1 MSRAAC
7 RTVPANQG
15 GGVRRYTSVV
25 LDRRASFWVSA
36 GVVAHTLWT
45 SAAPAMT
52 YRLYASEWHLTSTT
66 TAEIFAIYP
75 IVVVGVLVL
84 FGGLS
89 DQIGRR
95 ATMLLGLGASF
106 LGALIL
112 ALAPDVFWLFVA
124 RAFMGIGVGLTA
136 GPSTAA
142 VVEFNEGGTPRRA
155 SVVATAA
162 QAVGF
167 AAALVVGGALT
178 QYAPWPLHLVFW
190 LLAFLIAALF
200 AIAWFLPRPAQSGAT
215 GGWTPRLPSVPRRA
229 RKAFVVAAFA
239 MTTAYTHGV
248 MILSLGGQIAHDLV
262 RSPNTLVNGS
272 ILAVFAVMSGIVS
285 LLARSL
291 PTRTA
296 MIAGA
301 AASGAGMMLLAA
313 ATVFHAMA
321 LFLSAS
327 AMTGAGYS
335 LLFLSALDVIGSAA
349 PVERRGQILS
359 ALYLL
364 GYLAMG
370 MLAPILGHVAA
381 VHGLGVAVYLG
392 TGLIAAL
399 SFVTLGLALGLRHV
413 ADDQR
418 RGSPTGT
425 PNLPAPND

>member
-1 MSRAAC
+1 M
-7 RTVPANQG
+7 
-15 GGVRRYTSVV
+15 

-52 YRLYASEWHLTSTT
+52 YRLYSREWHLTSTT

-112 ALAPDVFWLFVA
+112 ALAPDVSWLFVA

-142 VVEFNEGGTPRRA
+142 VVEFNEGSTPRRA
-155 SVVATAA
+155 TVVATAA
-162 QAVGF
+162 QAAGF
-167 AAALVVGGALT
+167 AAALIVGGALT

-200 AIAWFLPRPAQSGAT
+200 AVTWFLPRPAQSGAT
-215 GGWTPRLPSVPRRA
+215 GGWTPRLPSVPMHA
-229 RKAFVVAAFA
+229 RNAFAVAAFA

-262 RSPNTLVNGS
+262 RSTNTLVNGS

-327 AMTGAGYS
+327 ATTGAGYS
-335 LLFLSALDVIGSAA
+335 LLFLSALDVINSAA
-349 PVERRGQILS
+349 PVERRGQTLS
-359 ALYLL
+359 ALYLV
-364 GYLAMG
+364 GYLAVG
-370 MLAPILGHVAA
+370 MLAPILGHVAT

-399 SFVTLGLALGLRHV
+399 SFATLGLALGLRLV
-413 ADDQR
+413 ASDQR
-418 RGSPTGT
+418 RGSPTET
-425 PNLPAPND
+425 PNLPDPND

>member
-1 MSRAAC
+1 MPRAAC
-7 RTVPANQG
+7 QTVRANQG
-15 GGVRRYTSVV
+15 GGFRRYTSVV

-36 GVVAHTLWT
+36 GVVTHTLWT

-112 ALAPDVFWLFVA
+112 ALAPDLSRLFVA
-124 RAFMGIGVGLTA
+124 RAFMGGGVGLSA

-142 VVEFNEGGTPRRA
+142 MVEFNEGGTPRRA
-155 SVVATAA
+155 SAVATAA
-162 QAVGF
+162 QAAGF
-167 AAALVVGGALT
+167 AAALIVGGALT
-178 QYAPWPLHLVFW
+178 QYAPWPLRLGFW
-190 LLAFLIAALF
+190 LRAFLIAALF
-200 AIAWFLPRPAQSGAT
+200 TVTWFVPGPAESSAA
-215 GGWTPRLPSVPRRA
+215 GGWTPRLPSVPKSA
-229 RKAFVVAAFA
+229 RKAFTVASLA

-262 RSPNTLVNGS
+262 RSPNMLVNGS
-272 ILAVFAVMSGIVS
+272 ILAVFAIMSGVVS
-285 LLARSL
+285 LLAKSL
-291 PTRTA
+291 STRTA
-296 MIAGA
+296 MTAGA
-301 AASGAGMMLLAA
+301 AASGAGMGLIAA
-313 ATVFHAMA
+313 ATAFHSMA

-335 LLFLSALDVIGSAA
+335 LLFLSALDVINSAT
-349 PVERRGQILS
+349 PVERRGGTLS

-364 GYLAMG
+364 GYLAVG
-370 MLAPILGHVAA
+370 VLAPILGRIATVR
-381 VHGLGVAVYLG
+381 GLGVAVYLG
-392 TGLIAAL
+392 AGVIAA
-399 SFVTLGLALGLRHV
+399 
-413 ADDQR
+413 
-418 RGSPTGT
+418 
-425 PNLPAPND
+425 

>member
-1 MSRAAC
+1 MSHAAC
-7 RTVPANQG
+7 PTAPAMHG
-15 GGVRRYTSVV
+15 GSTRRYTRVA

-52 YRLYASEWHLTSTT
+52 YRLYASEWHLTVTT

-75 IVVVGVLVL
+75 IVVVSVLIL

-89 DQIGRR
+89 DRIGLR

-106 LGALIL
+106 LGALTL
-112 ALAPDVFWLFVA
+112 ALAHGVPWLFVA
-124 RAFMGIGVGLTA
+124 RAFMGVGVGLSA

-142 VVEFNEGGTPRRA
+142 MVEFNEGGAPRRA
-155 SVVATAA
+155 SVAATAA
-162 QAVGF
+162 QAAGF
-167 AAALVVGGALT
+167 AAALIVAGALT
-178 QYAPWPLHLVFW
+178 QYAPSPLHLVFW

-200 AIAWFLPRPAQSGAT
+200 SVAWFLPRPAQSGAA
-215 GGWTPRLPSVPRRA
+215 GGWTPRLPSVPRSA
-229 RKAFVVAAFA
+229 RKAFMVAAFA

-272 ILAVFAVMSGIVS
+272 ILAVFAITSGVVS

-296 MIAGA
+296 MLAGA
-301 AASGAGMMLLAA
+301 AASGAGMGLLAV
-313 ATVFHAMA
+313 ATAFHAIA
-321 LFLSAS
+321 LFLCAT

-335 LLFLSALDVIGSAA
+335 LLFLSALEVVNGAIPAA
-349 PVERRGQILS
+349 RRGATLS

-364 GYLAMG
+364 GYLAVG
-370 MLAPILGHVAA
+370 VLAPILGRIATL
-381 VHGLGVAVYLG
+381 HGLGVAVDLG
-392 TGLIAAL
+392 AAVIAAL
-399 SFVTLGLALGLRHV
+399 SFATLGFALGLRPSRKL
-413 ADDQR
+413 DR
-418 RGSPTGT
+418 R
-425 PNLPAPND
+425 

>member
-1 MSRAAC
+1 MPHAAC
-7 RTVPANQG
+7 QTAPANQG
-15 GGVRRYTSVV
+15 GCTRRYPRVA
-25 LDRRASFWVSA
+25 LERRASFWVSA

-66 TAEIFAIYP
+66 TAAIFAIYP
-75 IVVVGVLVL
+75 VVVVGVLIL

-112 ALAPDVFWLFVA
+112 ALAPNVPWLFVA
-124 RAFMGIGVGLTA
+124 RAFMGVGVGLTA

-142 VVEFNEGGTPRRA
+142 MVEFNEGSPPRRA

-162 QAVGF
+162 QAAGF
-167 AAALVVGGALT
+167 AAALIVGGALT

-190 LLAFLIAALF
+190 LLACLIAALF
-200 AIAWFLPRPAQSGAT
+200 TVAWFLPRPAGSGAA
-215 GGWTPRLPSVPRRA
+215 GGWTPRLPSVPRSA
-229 RKAFVVAAFA
+229 RKAFTIAAFA

-262 RSPNTLVNGS
+262 RSPDTLVNGT
-272 ILAVFAVMSGIVS
+272 ILAVFAIMSGVVS
-285 LLARSL
+285 LLAKSL
-291 PTRTA
+291 STRTA
-296 MIAGA
+296 MTAGA
-301 AASGAGMMLLAA
+301 AASGAGMGLLAA
-313 ATVFHAMA
+313 ATAFHSMA

-335 LLFLSALDVIGSAA
+335 LLFLSALDVIHSAT
-349 PVERRGQILS
+349 PVERRGGTLS

-364 GYLAMG
+364 GYLAVG
-370 MLAPILGHVAA
+370 VLAPILGRIAT

-392 TGLIAAL
+392 AGVIAAL
-399 SFVTLGLALGLRHV
+399 SFATLGLAPGLRRV
-413 ADDQR
+413 ADDER
-418 RGSPTGT
+418 R
-425 PNLPAPND
+425 

>member
-1 MSRAAC
+1 M
-7 RTVPANQG
+7 
-15 GGVRRYTSVV
+15 

-52 YRLYASEWHLTSTT
+52 YRLYAREWHLTSTT

-75 IVVVGVLVL
+75 IVVVGVLIL

-112 ALAPDVFWLFVA
+112 ALAPDVSWLFVA

-142 VVEFNEGGTPRRA
+142 VVEFNEGSTPRRA
-155 SVVATAA
+155 TVVATAA
-162 QAVGF
+162 QAAGF
-167 AAALVVGGALT
+167 AAALIVGGALT

-200 AIAWFLPRPAQSGAT
+200 AVTWFLPRPAQSGAT
-215 GGWTPRLPSVPRRA
+215 GGWTPRLPSVPMRA
-229 RKAFVVAAFA
+229 RNAFAAAAFA

-313 ATVFHAMA
+313 ATVSHAMA

-327 AMTGAGYS
+327 ATTGAGYS
-335 LLFLSALDVIGSAA
+335 LLFLSALDVINSAA
-349 PVERRGQILS
+349 PVERRGQTLS
-359 ALYLL
+359 ALYLV
-364 GYLAMG
+364 GYLAVG
-370 MLAPILGHVAA
+370 MLAPILGHVAT

-399 SFVTLGLALGLRHV
+399 SFATLGLALSLRLV
-413 ADDQR
+413 ANDQR
-418 RGSPTGT
+418 RGSPTET

>member
-1 MSRAAC
+1 M
-7 RTVPANQG
+7 
-15 GGVRRYTSVV
+15 

-45 SAAPAMT
+45 SAAPTMT
-52 YRLYASEWHLTSTT
+52 YRLYAREWHLTSTT

-112 ALAPDVFWLFVA
+112 ALAPDVSWLFVA

-142 VVEFNEGGTPRRA
+142 VVEFNEGSTPRRA
-155 SVVATAA
+155 TVVATAA
-162 QAVGF
+162 QAAGF
-167 AAALVVGGALT
+167 AAALIVGGALT

-200 AIAWFLPRPAQSGAT
+200 AVTWFLPRPAQSGAT
-215 GGWTPRLPSVPRRA
+215 GGLTPRLPSVPMRA
-229 RKAFVVAAFA
+229 RNAFAAAAFA

-313 ATVFHAMA
+313 ATVSHAMA

-327 AMTGAGYS
+327 ATTGAGYS
-335 LLFLSALDVIGSAA
+335 LLFLSALDVINSAA
-349 PVERRGQILS
+349 PVERRGQTLS
-359 ALYLL
+359 ALYLV
-364 GYLAMG
+364 GYLAVG
-370 MLAPILGHVAA
+370 MLAPILGHVAT

-399 SFVTLGLALGLRHV
+399 SFATLGLALSLRLV
-413 ADDQR
+413 ANDQR
-418 RGSPTGT
+418 RGSPTET